1 MAQTNY
7 TPISLYYSTTASA
20 VPTAANLVPGELA
33 INTNDGKL
41 YYEDS
46 SGVVQVLA
54 TKSTGSIG
62 GSNTQVQFNNS
73 GSLGGSSSFTWDG
86 TTVTA
91 TKFAGALNGTVGA
104 TTASTGAFTT
114 LSTSSTTTFSGLT
127 ASTALALDASK
138 NVVSVTNTGTG
149 NNVLSASPTLTG
161 TIAGAS
167 LSLSSLTSGR
177 VTYAG
182 ASGLLTDSANLTFN
196 GNTLTSSNGTGANL
210 VLNSTADIPYVAFN
224 HSSASKFLIGA
235 SAVVGGG
242 TGYYDFYGAA
252 AIGQR
257 FWTGATERMRITD
270 GGNVGIGTSSPS
282 YNLSVAGNTAS
293 EIAVQIINS
302 SIGNTGY
309 RMANS
314 LRSWAMFVNDSDS
327 GALRFYDYTASA
339 ERMRID
345 SSGSLLVGTANAPT
359 TGGFPRSVVL
369 FKQLNDTS
377 AYSGIQLEANGNTN
391 VLGIGYNGSTFNF
404 AQSYRTTGGFIPISF
419 STSNAEA
426 MRIDTSGNLLVG
438 TSSLASSEKLNVTGT
453 SAGFLQWTQN
463 SNASPYGAIVYFSAA
478 APNNA
483 TNVFVKGQDNAAV
496 RFELRSNGGL
506 ANFSANNAN
515 LSDERTKKDIQ
526 NSGNYLDKICA
537 IPVRTFKYKD
547 QTDNELNLGVI
558 AQEVEKVAPE
568 LIDNSGF
575 GETPDDGIPLK
586 AIYQTDLQYA
596 LMKCIQEQQALIES
610 LTTRLTALEN
620 K

>member
-104 TTASTGAFTT
+104 TTPSTGAFTT

-182 ASGLLTDSANLTFN
+182 ASGLLSDSTGFTFDGTYVN
-196 GNTLTSSNGTGANL
+196 IGTGLASLNGLKFLANAGGL
-210 VLNSTADIPYVAFN
+210 AASLNVN
-224 HSSASKFLIGA
+224 HSSGEIQNYANTNYFQ
-235 SAVVGGG
+235 
-242 TGYYDFYGAA
+242 TWY
-252 AIGQR
+252 
-257 FWTGATERMRITD
+257 TNNTEKMTITTA
-270 GGNVGIGTSSPS
+270 GNVGIGTSNP
-282 YNLSVAGNTAS
+282 
-293 EIAVQIINS
+293 AVKLDV
-302 SIGNTGY
+302 TG
-309 RMANS
+309 
-314 LRSWAMFVNDSDS
+314 L
-327 GALRFYDYTASA
+327 
-339 ERMRID
+339 I
-345 SSGSLLVGTANAPT
+345 
-359 TGGFPRSVVL
+359 
-369 FKQLNDTS
+369 
-377 AYSGIQLEANGNTN
+377 
-391 VLGIGYNGSTFNF
+391 
-404 AQSYRTTGGFIPISF
+404 
-419 STSNAEA
+419 STSVGATTTNA
-426 MRIDTSGNLLVG
+426 
-438 TSSLASSEKLNVTGT
+438 LNINAT
-453 SAGFLQWTQN
+453 SAG
-463 SNASPYGAIVYFSAA
+463 YGAVVTHQTNGVTKYTAGLNVFTGTGEWGIYDNAAALLRFNITSAGIVSMPVYGAGAATFSAA
-478 APNNA
+478 G
-483 TNVFVKGQDNAAV
+483 VISSV
-496 RFELRSNGGL
+496 
-506 ANFSANNAN
+506 
-515 LSDERTKKDIQ
+515 SDETWKTKDGVPVNTDVMLQKLEPGYWFYNEEKAPIFGADRQLGFYAQ
-526 NSGNYLDKICA
+526 NVHEA
-537 IPVRTFKYKD
+537 IGEEAAPTPEEGKPWGYYDRSVLAVAVMSLKNALNTIE
-547 QTDNELNLGVI
+547 ELKQRITV
-558 AQEVEKVAPE
+558 
-568 LIDNSGF
+568 
-575 GETPDDGIPLK
+575 
-586 AIYQTDLQYA
+586 
-596 LMKCIQEQQALIES
+596 
-610 LTTRLTALEN
+610 LEN